1 VYATSKLAIPPTL
14 ESPRMHRAQQR
25 HAIAVV
31 VLSAIGIV
39 LAVGLAVAGYPP
51 GWAELANFAVFFII
65 AGLGISVGFHRMFT
79 HCSFQAATPVRVA
92 LAVMGSMAMQGTLKF
107 WVALHRRHHEHSDE
121 PGDPH
126 SPYVLENGTPLRG
139 KFAGFWH
146 SYMAWSFGH
155 EVPNTAFYAR
165 DLIRDR
171 IISRVNDLYFVW
183 VAIGLAIP
191 AAIGAMVHGGWIGAA
206 QGLTWGG
213 LIRIYAGHN
222 MIWSITSLTHIFGQR
237 DFVTADRSTNN
248 LWLSVFTLGESWHN
262 NHHAFPSAA
271 ILQFRWYQLDISGWI
286 VAALEKTGL
295 AWNVVRAGEYD
306 RFTNLNS
313 HLPTSGA
320 RQP

>member
-1 VYATSKLAIPPTL
+1 MRRV
-14 ESPRMHRAQQR
+14 QQR

-31 VLSAIGIV
+31 VLSAIGIL
-39 LAVGLAVAGYPP
+39 LAAGLALAGYPP
-51 GWAELANFAVFFII
+51 GRAELANFAVFFII

-79 HCSFQAATPVRVA
+79 HCSFKAAAPVRVA
-92 LAVMGSMAMQGTLKF
+92 LAVMGSTAMQGTLKF

-139 KFAGFWH
+139 RLAGFWH

-171 IISRVNDLYFVW
+171 LISRVNDLYFVW
-183 VAIGLAIP
+183 VAAGLALP
-191 AAIGAMVHGGWIGAA
+191 AVVGAMVHGGWIGAA
-206 QGLTWGG
+206 QGLAWGG

-237 DFVTADRSTNN
+237 DFATPDRSTNN
-248 LWLSVFTLGESWHN
+248 FWLSAFTLGESWHN
-262 NHHAFPSAA
+262 NHHAFPTAA
-271 ILQFRWYQLDISGWI
+271 ILQFRWYQFDISGWV
-286 VAALEKTGL
+286 VAVLEKTGL
-295 AWNVVRAGEYD
+295 AWNVVRPGAYA
-306 RFTNLNS
+306 RFTKLNS
-313 HLPTSGA
+313 NLPTSGA
-320 RQP
+320 R